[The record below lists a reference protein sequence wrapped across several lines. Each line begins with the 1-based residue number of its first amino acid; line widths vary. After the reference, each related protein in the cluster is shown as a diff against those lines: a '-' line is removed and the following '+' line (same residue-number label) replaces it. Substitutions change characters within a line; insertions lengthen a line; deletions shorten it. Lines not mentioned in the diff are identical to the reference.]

1 MWKGWK
7 YCMLTATQERKKEG
21 TSVVVQWL
29 RIHLA
34 VRGTLFLS
42 LLGELKSHILLGN
55 QAHTHEL
62 QLEKSM
68 CMTARESLHTA
79 IEDPA
84 QPTFKNKNE
93 TDEERKKRKDERST
107 M

>member
-1 MWKGWK
+1 
-7 YCMLTATQERKKEG
+7 MLIATQERKKEG

-34 VRGTLFLS
+34 VRGMLVLS
-42 LLGELKSHILLGN
+42 LVGELKSHILLGN

-62 QLEKSM
+62 QLEKST

-79 IEDPA
+79 IEDPT
-84 QPTFKNKNE
+84 QPTFKNKHE
-93 TDEERKKRKDERST
+93 TDEERKDERST